1 MVVNFS
7 IRVVM
12 RGATWA
18 QYTQLANNLAKVGIV
33 DEITADNGVRYK
45 LPDAEYVFAGAANL
59 TAEHVRAH
67 VQAEVNKITVNSA
80 VYVTQGTSR
89 AWSGLPVVSA
99 NSKRA

>member
-45 LPDAEYVFAGAANL
+45 
-59 TAEHVRAH
+59 
-67 VQAEVNKITVNSA
+67 
-80 VYVTQGTSR
+80 
-89 AWSGLPVVSA
+89 
-99 NSKRA
+99 